1 MVVIWCALFSYG
13 FNRAFVVFRVP
24 CTGLFVVGFL
34 MCLSPHKFGCTMVVF
49 RVPCAGSVGLL
60 FIVNG
65 RHLIFLFPHGLI
77 LVWLC

>member
-1 MVVIWCALFSYG
+1 MVIIWCALFSYG
-13 FNRAFVVFRVP
+13 FNCASVVFKAP
-24 CTGLFVVGFL
+24 CDPSGFFDVFT
-34 MCLSPHKFGCTMVVF
+34 PHEFGCTMVVF

-65 RHLIFLFPHGLI
+65 RHLIFLFPQELI